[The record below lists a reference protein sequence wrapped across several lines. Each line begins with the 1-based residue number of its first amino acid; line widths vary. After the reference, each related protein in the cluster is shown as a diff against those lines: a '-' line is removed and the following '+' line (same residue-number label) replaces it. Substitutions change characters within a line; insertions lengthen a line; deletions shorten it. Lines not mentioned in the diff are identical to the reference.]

1 MEIGKQF
8 LPYKNPWTDTWHK
21 TIGDRNPIDPD
32 SVDSLETP
40 NGYLTHHQY
49 TGKLFHVTV
58 GPKSNYKELF
68 GSEDEHEKTM
78 SRYLNSNSPEDYQS
92 VVALHGGNQESALSA
107 LRIHNGRRITSE
119 RQSEMGAEY
128 NAGFYNYQKGD
139 KDYSQG
145 LSMAASEYPEIA
157 PPSMTK
163 LVSSRTI
170 TKKALN

>member
-1 MEIGKQF
+1 MEVGKQF

-21 TIGDRNPIDPD
+21 TIGDRTPIEPD
-32 SVDSLETP
+32 NVETP

-68 GSEDEHEKTM
+68 NSEDEHEKTM
-78 SRYLNSNSPEDYQS
+78 GQYLDSKSPEDYQA

-107 LRIHNGRRITSE
+107 LRIHNGRRIINE

-128 NAGFYNYQKGD
+128 NSGFYTD
-139 KDYSQG
+139 KEYVQG
-145 LSMAASEYPEIA
+145 LSRAASEYPEIT

-170 TKKALN
+170 TKKELN